1 MAIKEILKTS
11 NLQKSFSGII
21 AAEDINISVKE
32 GEIIGKMGATGRAVG
47 AHLHYEIIVNKK
59 HINPYNFIS
68 IGRNLLSSS
77 ILKN

>member
-1 MAIKEILKTS
+1 MYGHLHKILVKKGT
-11 NLQKSFSGII
+11 Q
-21 AAEDINISVKE
+21 VKE
-32 GEIIGKMGATGRAVG
+32 GEIVGKMGATGRAVG

-77 ILKN
+77 ILKD